1 MLTKIEVCPRCCGQI
16 SYSGSIFGYTGYT
29 EICCIHC
36 GWAQYTYEKD
46 EEDRKPRKFFDRQI
60 VPYDEA
66 LIADKRKDRPKQG
79 YPDIE
84 VFTDFKVYKSGF
96 EKIVR
101 SSRCPFC
108 VKVKILYKSKKT
120 RRNNLSRSICENEHV
135 WYFKLEGKEPGSWR

>member
-1 MLTKIEVCPRCCGQI
+1 MLTMIEVCPRCSGQI
-16 SYSGSIFGYTGYT
+16 SDSGSIFGYTGYT

-36 GWAQYTYEKD
+36 GWARYTYEK
-46 EEDRKPRKFFDRQI
+46 EEESKPREFFDRQI

-120 RRNNLSRSICENEHV
+120 RGNNLSRSICENEHV
-135 WYFKLEGKEPGSWR
+135 WYFKLEGKEPVSWR

>member
-16 SYSGSIFGYTGYT
+16 SDSGSIFGYTGYT

-36 GWAQYTYEKD
+36 GWAEYTYTPAS
-46 EEDRKPRKFFDRQI
+46 DRKPREYFDRII

-66 LIADKRKDRPKQG
+66 LIAEKRKDRPKGG
-79 YPDIE
+79 YADIQ

-96 EKIVR
+96 ERITL

-108 VKVKILYKSKKT
+108 VKDGILYKSKKT
-120 RRNNLSRSICENEHV
+120 SKINLLKSLCENRHV
-135 WYFKLEGKEPGSWR
+135 WYFMIEDRKPVSWR

>member
-1 MLTKIEVCPRCCGQI
+1 MLTRIEVCPRCSGQI
-16 SYSGSIFGYTGYT
+16 SDSGSIFGYTGYT

-36 GWAQYTYEKD
+36 GWAQYTYT
-46 EEDRKPRKFFDRQI
+46 EEPDKPPREHFDRQI

-135 WYFKLEGKEPGSWR
+135 WYFKLKDKEPVSWR